1 MQMSTNFYHIM
12 SRHFTYLTHLQPRK
26 PFEGLVPPP
35 SNRRFMNYPNTVFDV
50 HHLASTDCALC
61 IEFRV
66 SLSHLVRSTTR
77 NANMIFTVRPRNCC

>member
-35 SNRRFMNYPNTVFDV
+35 SNRRSMNYANTVFDV
-50 HHLASTDCALC
+50 HHLASTDCDPC
-61 IEFRV
+61 IPCITI
-66 SLSHLVRSTTR
+66 SHLIRPATR
-77 NANMIFTVRPRNCC
+77 NTNMIFTVRPRNCC